1 VEGKGG
7 HVMEPLEGQM
17 TDTPRSDSVYTK
29 RQRIAELAKQMSGKA
44 LTSLSHHIDIEWLHE
59 AYRRT
64 RKDGAT
70 GIDGQTAA
78 EYGEALDGNL
88 ESLLARAKSGKYLA
102 PPVRRVRIPKGDGKE
117 TRPLGI
123 PTFEDKVLQRAVAM
137 VLEPVYEQ
145 DFENFSYGFR
155 PGRSA
160 HQAVVRL
167 REELMKMWGGF
178 VIEVDIRSYFD
189 EIGRGQLREVL
200 HERVRDGVVLRLIGK
215 WLKAG
220 VLEDGAV
227 TRPEA
232 GTPQGGVISPLLANI
247 FLHTVFDRWFEEEV
261 KPRTKGPVVAVRYA
275 DDIVIGVKRKDDA
288 ERIME
293 VLPKRFGRYGL
304 RLHPD
309 KTRMVP
315 FHRPL
320 PGRRR
325 KEIPTDGRPG
335 IFDFLGFRFY
345 WGQSKRGKWIIK
357 EQTSPTRLRRA
368 IRRVWEWCRCHR
380 HEQLEEQHQN
390 LCRQLEGHYAY
401 YGVKGN
407 SKALWMFCD
416 RVKEA
421 WRRWLFRR
429 SDRGKRT
436 WMWINRIFRR
446 YPLPAP
452 RVVHDLIAMRSEA
465 MP

>member
-1 VEGKGG
+1 MEGKGG
-7 HVMEPLEGQM
+7 HVMEPLEGKM
-17 TDTPRSDSVYTK
+17 TGTPGPESVSTK
-29 RQRIAELAKQMSGKA
+29 RQRIAKLAKQMSGKA
-44 LTSLSHHIDIEWLHE
+44 LTSLSHHMDIEWLRE

-78 EYGEALDGNL
+78 EYGEALEENL
-88 ESLLARAKSGKYLA
+88 ASLLDRAKSGRYMA

-145 DFENFSYGFR
+145 DFVDFSYGFR
-155 PGRSA
+155 PRRSA
-160 HQAVVRL
+160 HQAVVRV
-167 REELMKMWGGF
+167 REEMMKMWGGF
-178 VIEVDIRSYFD
+178 IIEVDIRSYFD
-189 EIGRGQLREVL
+189 EIDRRQLREVL
-200 HERVRDGVVLRLIGK
+200 HERVRDGVLLRLIGK

-227 TRPEA
+227 THPEA

-247 FLHTVFDRWFEEEV
+247 FLHMVFDLWFEEVV
-261 KPRTKGPVVAVRYA
+261 KPRLRGTAVAVRYA
-275 DDIVIGVKRKDDA
+275 DDIVIGVKRREDA

-304 RLHPD
+304 RLHPE
-309 KTRMVP
+309 KTRVVP

-325 KEIPTDGRPG
+325 KETPANERPG
-335 IFDFLGFRFY
+335 SFDFLGFTFY
-345 WGQSKRGKWIIK
+345 WGQSKLGKWIIK
-357 EQTSPTRLRRA
+357 EQTSPRRLRRA
-368 IRRVWEWCRCHR
+368 IKRVWEWCRCHR
-380 HEQLEEQHQN
+380 HESLEEQRQK
-390 LCRQLEGHYAY
+390 LSSQLEGHYAY
-401 YGVKGN
+401 YGVSGN
-407 SKALWMFCD
+407 SRALWMFYE

-436 WMWINRIFRR
+436 WVWINRIFRR

-465 MP
+465 VP